1 MKISDFHKKEVDIS
15 MKKRYNIITKV
26 FLLRCRQQLNGGK
39 LMRKILKSL
48 SLAIVMA
55 IVSVFSLNN
64 VAYAAELDW
73 NTPVSARD
81 IVKLKKAILN
91 GEEGVSVVDLIQVK
105 RYLLGKYR
113 FTIDIS
119 ELKPSTENDEKL
131 MAIFATELIAE
142 EDGILVF
149 RNNLGNYMELIVGD
163 VTSWKDGDI
172 VSFNSIY
179 GDEFSYLLIKSD
191 TGYSVE
197 KCVG

>member
-1 MKISDFHKKEVDIS
+1 MK
-15 MKKRYNIITKV
+15 
-26 FLLRCRQQLNGGK
+26 
-39 LMRKILKSL
+39 KILKGL

-64 VAYAAELDW
+64 VAYATELDW

-91 GEEGVSVVDLIQVK
+91 GEEGVSVVDLVRLKQ
-105 RYLLGKYR
+105 YLLGRYR
-113 FTIDIS
+113 FAIDIS
-119 ELKPSTENDEKL
+119 ELNPSSENDENL
-131 MAIFATELIAE
+131 MEIFATDLITE

-149 RNNLGNYMELIVGD
+149 QNELGNYMELIVGD
-163 VTSWKDGDI
+163 TISWKEGDI
-172 VSFNSIY
+172 LAFNSIR

-191 TGYSVE
+191 TGYSVQ